1 MKESGFTI
9 VELITVIAIMA
20 ILIAI
25 STMDFH
31 KWSVKS
37 NVEKETREMYADFC
51 GLRTRAMYTGKRHRI
66 SLYPKGYTF
75 RSYTTSEPLTAGTV
89 VESKGLPYEITMEDG
104 SSVSGQPPIDFDTRG
119 FITSWGARSALRIN
133 APASDAA
140 LNCLVISTGQTNIGK
155 MKNDKCVAK

>member
-51 GLRTRAMYTGKRHRI
+51 GLRTRAMYTAKRHRI
-66 SLYPKGYTF
+66 ILYPKGYTF
-75 RSYTTSEPLTAGTV
+75 RSYTTSEPLTAGAV
-89 VESKGLPYEITMEDG
+89 VESKGLPYEITMADG
-104 SSVSGQPPIDFDTRG
+104 SSVSGQPVDFDTRG
-119 FITSWGARSALRIN
+119 FTTEWGALRVN
-133 APASDAA
+133 APDSDAA
-140 LNCLVISTGQTNIGK
+140 LNCLIISTGQTKIGK
-155 MKNDKCVAK
+155 MKNGNCVAK